1 MIIENGGLDSQMLI
15 DYITETFGGEI
26 GAEYGD
32 PYGEGR
38 ITIVED

>member
-1 MIIENGGLDSQMLI
+1 MIIENGGLDSQVLI
-15 DYITETFGGEI
+15 DCITETLGGEI

-32 PYGEGR
+32 PYGEGL